1 MKKLTLLAILLLAA
15 SLSCK
20 EITGTGDS
28 PKPQTTT
35 EHFIG
40 FDFKGSAASFPGGD
54 EAAPTHLFI
63 HKYPIPGDGY
73 ISGLILLNDAD
84 ILEEG
89 FSLLILRPNQG
100 QWEVIHRV
108 DADEDDQPVA
118 TTGISTIDFGE
129 SLPVREGDIFAHWQA
144 GDTGPIPMN
153 TEETAFEGFSFGKFG
168 FNSADIEVGQVIPN
182 NGFSGGRDYF
192 VNLIFE
198 NTND

>member
-1 MKKLTLLAILLLAA
+1 MKKLTLFAILFLAA
-15 SLSCK
+15 SLSCN
-20 EITGTGDS
+20 ELTGTS
-28 PKPQTTT
+28 PSPTPQTIT
-35 EHFIG
+35 EQFIG
-40 FDFKGSAASFPGGD
+40 YDFKEATASFPGGD

-63 HKYPIPGDGY
+63 HKYPMPGDGY
-73 ISGLILLNDAD
+73 VTGLILQNDAD
-84 ILEEG
+84 VLEEG
-89 FSLLILRPNQG
+89 FSLLILRLNQG
-100 QWEVIHRV
+100 EWEVVHRV
-108 DADEDDQPVA
+108 DADEDDQPAA

-198 NTND
+198 DTND